1 MSKPIYLTVTLR
13 IKRPSIG
20 TVRLPSKGTWR
31 GFPRWVRPG
40 SPTASTS
47 CQHTSEAAVEF
58 HSCREPFSKCPCGRT
73 ALDVREVMRKMPS
86 KLHSPPPFAGSAFE
100 GGRHPSA
107 MAAPASPGSAWYT
120 SSQGLARFLD
130 RRNLGGGAARGV
142 EPGWGEEMRTKSQE
156 DEELQRV
163 AEGDPGEGEGQRG
176 LQRALRGTVFL
187 QPWGP
192 SVKTPFHSFLRLGSV
207 F

>member
-86 KLHSPPPFAGSAFE
+86 KLHSPCPLPALPSKVEDTPLPWLRLPVLGLHGTLAAKGWPDFST
-100 GGRHPSA
+100 GGT
-107 MAAPASPGSAWYT
+107 W
-120 SSQGLARFLD
+120 
-130 RRNLGGGAARGV
+130 
-142 EPGWGEEMRTKSQE
+142 EEE
-156 DEELQRV
+156 
-163 AEGDPGEGEGQRG
+163 QRG
-176 LQRALRGTVFL
+176 GWSRG
-187 QPWGP
+187 G
-192 SVKTPFHSFLRLGSV
+192 VKR
-207 F
+207 